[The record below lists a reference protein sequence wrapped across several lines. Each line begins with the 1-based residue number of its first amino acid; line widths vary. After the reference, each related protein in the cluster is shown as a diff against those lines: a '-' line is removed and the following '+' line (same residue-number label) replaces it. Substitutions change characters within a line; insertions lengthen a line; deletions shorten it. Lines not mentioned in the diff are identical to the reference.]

1 MLHALAAAY
10 LQVYGHV
17 VVDLNHWNYGFMQHV
32 AAGVDVL
39 LSQTIWVGGGYN
51 FRRAHEMQI
60 SDSEA
65 KSSHGAGLSLGAGLT
80 LDRFKLG
87 VAYGKYHVSSSSLIV
102 NAAYT
107 L

>member
-1 MLHALAAAY
+1 MGA
-10 LQVYGHV
+10 
-17 VVDLNHWNYGFMQHV
+17 
-32 AAGVDVL
+32 
-39 LSQTIWVGGGYN
+39 GYN
-51 FRRAHEMQI
+51 LRRANEMKI
-60 SDSEA
+60 VHDDDE
-65 KSSHGAGLSLGAGLT
+65 SSHGAGLSLGAGLT